1 MGTDGGII
9 GDGERKKGYGAFSS
23 GMRASKNGR
32 QVLIGR
38 INLRLW
44 YLNER
49 VSGFFSPAEL

>member
-1 MGTDGGII
+1 
-9 GDGERKKGYGAFSS
+9 
-23 GMRASKNGR
+23 MRASKNGR

-49 VSGFFSPAEL
+49 VSGFSLLPYFEIFQAEYLSAIGILSRVTIGEN